1 MATHQKSITSPYSL
15 SLSLSLSL
23 GTLNKG
29 LPTSPETSKLPINTN
44 RLIGLK
50 ITLDEISIPYL
61 FD

>member
-1 MATHQKSITSPYSL
+1 MATHQESITSPY
-15 SLSLSLSL
+15 SLSLSL